1 MTKEKALADFYGGF
15 QIPAYEE
22 NTVPD
27 DAPFP
32 YITYNVATDSIG
44 ANISLYCNLWYRSSS
59 WVACNQKARDIYSV
73 VGSGG
78 IILPCD
84 DGGIWLKAD
93 SPFAQNLSDPDDDLI
108 RRKYIRLTA
117 EFITN

>member
-1 MTKEKALADFYGGF
+1 MTKEGALATFYNGF

-27 DAPFP
+27 NVQFP

-44 ANISLYCNLWYRSSS
+44 ATTSLYCNLWYRSSS
-59 WVACNQKARDIYSV
+59 WVDCNQKAREIYSA

-78 IILPCD
+78 IIIHC
-84 DGGIWLKAD
+84 DGGAIWLKAD
-93 SPFAQNLSDPDDDLI
+93 SPFAQNMSDPDDDLI
-108 RRKYIRLTA
+108 RRKYLRLIA
-117 EFITN
+117 EYITD